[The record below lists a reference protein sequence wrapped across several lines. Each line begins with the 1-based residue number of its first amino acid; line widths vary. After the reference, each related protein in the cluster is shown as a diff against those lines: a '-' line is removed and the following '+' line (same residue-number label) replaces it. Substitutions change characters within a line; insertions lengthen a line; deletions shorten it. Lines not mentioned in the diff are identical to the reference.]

1 MQEHMNICVYKC
13 VVSVGL
19 HSLDGLACAS
29 VFSSFWSLCFSLV
42 SPSTPDSQL
51 VLSSMSIFIC
61 SVGGLITEAWA
72 PSMPA
77 SPYPVGPLRSPS
89 GLSLAT
95 SSYLSCFHTHHTY
108 TGTPISVSQACW
120 PDLPSVQPLSSV
132 LGVSS
137 GVKAQWDPS
146 CQLAEKTPVPQA
158 AGNMWSV
165 GTGFLPTP
173 SYSDV
178 FVSHPGQDALV

>member
-1 MQEHMNICVYKC
+1 MCVQGC
-13 VVSVGL
+13 CQCGL
-19 HSLDGLACAS
+19 ALIGLACVL
-29 VFSSFWSLCFSLV
+29 VFSSFWSLCFFLV
-42 SPSTPDSQL
+42 SPSPPDSQL
-51 VLSSMSIFIC
+51 VLSSMSIFVC
-61 SVGGLITEAWA
+61 SVRGLITEAWA
-72 PSMPA
+72 LSMPA

-89 GLSLAT
+89 GLSHWLPPHIYLAFIPT
-95 SSYLSCFHTHHTY
+95 
-108 TGTPISVSQACW
+108 TPIQGLPSVSQACW

-132 LGVSS
+132 LGESR
-137 GVKAQWDPS
+137 GMKAQWDPS

-165 GTGFLPTP
+165 GTDFLPTP